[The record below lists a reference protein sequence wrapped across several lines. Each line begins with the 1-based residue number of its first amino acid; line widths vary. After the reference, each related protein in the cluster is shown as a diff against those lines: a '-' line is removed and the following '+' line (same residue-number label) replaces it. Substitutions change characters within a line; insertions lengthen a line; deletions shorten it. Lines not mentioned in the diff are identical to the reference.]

1 MQPCD
6 EAKKGTRKISHIV
19 DALPNS
25 AEEEDVPNGA
35 CPRTQREE
43 KIHVS
48 ELPEYKTT
56 IGKVR
61 RESWQRFV
69 TIEGNR
75 DPWGAIYKL
84 CGRKVTS
91 EAVVATKDWQAN
103 DKERPIWETCV
114 HALLDSLVLDNTQ
127 DITAIQKMKR
137 REANDLLTT
146 NDVLPFDKE
155 EVRRAVSSMKNGK
168 APTES
173 KLKF

>member
-6 EAKKGTRKISHIV
+6 EGTRKISHIV

-69 TIEGNR
+69 TIGFGWCVLVVFEGKS
-75 DPWGAIYKL
+75 D
-84 CGRKVTS
+84 
-91 EAVVATKDWQAN
+91 
-103 DKERPIWETCV
+103 
-114 HALLDSLVLDNTQ
+114 
-127 DITAIQKMKR
+127 TAIIADIAIRNQMITKLTHLC
-137 REANDLLTT
+137 NDIYNT
-146 NDVLPFDKE
+146 
-155 EVRRAVSSMKNGK
+155 RARVCMMIRIFRNVSSKYLFLM
-168 APTES
+168 
-173 KLKF
+173 FQ